1 MLSIKNK
8 LLLAVAVLLISAC
21 GNDEE
26 YVLTIEERPVVE
38 CYLFAGDS
46 ARLKISRY
54 ISSVEAT
61 DAEVPDLDEL
71 DVKIKYNDSL
81 YTLYPQGDG
90 IYKDVY
96 GDVQI
101 REGGYYELSFSYG
114 AVEVY
119 AMTQVLDKP
128 MNAASS
134 VSSVAISQFDP
145 SGGGFPSFP
154 DPVEI
159 TWDNPDNSYYLVVV
173 ENIEEDP
180 EPLVELEDGEEPPE
194 RVFRNTPMTSNLYL
208 IRAMSFQ
215 YYGYHN
221 VIIYHLNADY
231 AALYEDNGSS
241 SLDLVEIESSIE
253 NAYGIFTGISADTL
267 TIKVTEAK

>member
-1 MLSIKNK
+1 MKNK
-8 LLLAVAVLLISAC
+8 LLLALAVLLLSAC
-21 GNDEE
+21 GNDDE
-26 YVLTIEERPVVE
+26 YVLTIEEKPVVE

-61 DAEVPDLDEL
+61 DAEVPDLDDL
-71 DVKIKYNDSL
+71 DVTIKYNDSL
-81 YTLYPQGDG
+81 YALYPQGDG
-90 IYKDVY
+90 IYKDVF
-96 GDVQI
+96 GELDI
-101 REGGYYELSFSYG
+101 REGGYYELSFSFG
-114 AVEVY
+114 AMDVY
-119 AMTQVLDKP
+119 AITQVMDKP
-128 MNAASS
+128 ENVESS
-134 VSSVAISQFDP
+134 VSSIAISQFDP
-145 SGGGFPSFP
+145 SSGGFPSFP

-173 ENIEEDP
+173 ENIEDDP
-180 EPLVELEDGEEPPE
+180 QPVVELEDGEEPPE
-194 RVFRNTPMTSNLYL
+194 RVFRNTPITSNYHL

-267 TIKVTEAK
+267 IIKVTEAK